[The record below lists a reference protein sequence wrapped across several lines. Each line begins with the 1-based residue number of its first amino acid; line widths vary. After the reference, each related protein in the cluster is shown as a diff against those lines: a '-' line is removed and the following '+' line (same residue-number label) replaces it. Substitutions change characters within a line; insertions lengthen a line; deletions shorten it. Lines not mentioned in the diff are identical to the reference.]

1 MRFFDQIKP
10 FPGVPANMTPME
22 ANAHYEDIAI
32 PMLFRYGG
40 YPIIG
45 GSSMRISGGQKKSNL
60 IVFEPEL
67 DNWDRVIVVR
77 WPGRRAFFDM
87 FTNPEFLM
95 ESPGGVNPL
104 F

>member
-1 MRFFDQIKP
+1 M
-10 FPGVPANMTPME
+10 
-22 ANAHYEDIAI
+22 
-32 PMLFRYGG
+32 GG
-40 YPIIG
+40 KCDLCG
-45 GSSMRISGGQKKSNL
+45 RKVVLEEEKKKSNL

-95 ESPGGVNPL
+95 ESPAGVNPL
-104 F
+104 